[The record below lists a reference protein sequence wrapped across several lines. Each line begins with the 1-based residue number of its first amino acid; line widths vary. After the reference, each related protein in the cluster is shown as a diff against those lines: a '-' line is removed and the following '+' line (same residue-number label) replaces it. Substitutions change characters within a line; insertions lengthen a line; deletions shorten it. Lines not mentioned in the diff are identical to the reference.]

1 MTRSDDLRNEAA
13 ALEARAA
20 QLETPLTEDDVHKLW
35 QDRQYQAITDA
46 RRDGRLNNLLGP
58 TNQKEAS

>member
-1 MTRSDDLRNEAA
+1 MTRSDDLRAQAA

-20 QLETPLTEDDVHKLW
+20 QLETPLTEADVHKLW

-58 TNQKEAS
+58 TTTEGA